1 MSDLKEVKKGER
13 DGLQLLFISIFTIL
27 VTRSI
32 SLMGSSVLTSV
43 KSATL
48 LLSAGLRHICALV
61 NSVISR
67 TIILQN
73 KRGIYNGTARYVYIN
88 RTRRH
93 SVLNI
98 RYIFTI

>member
-73 KRGIYNGTARYVYIN
+73 KRGIHNAARYVYIN

>member
-67 TIILQN
+67 TIILKN
-73 KRGIYNGTARYVYIN
+73 KRGIHNAARYVYIN
-88 RTRRH
+88 RTRRC

>member
-1 MSDLKEVKKGER
+1 MSDLKEVKKAER

-73 KRGIYNGTARYVYIN
+73 KRGIHNAARYVYIN